1 MNPSH
6 IIDLVFDT
14 ECPHVG
20 EARLLLRRAL
30 SDAGLPLEWREWDRS
45 AADTPAALRGLGSP
59 TILVNGTD
67 ASGEDPVANAA
78 EQASAC
84 RIYRHDDGLRGV
96 PALAAVMRA
105 LAR

>member
-1 MNPSH
+1 MNSSH
-6 IIDLVFDT
+6 IVELVFDT
-14 ECPHVG
+14 GCPHLG

-30 SDAGLPLEWREWDRS
+30 SDAGLPLEWQEWDRN

-67 ASGEDPVANAA
+67 ASGEDPPANGTA
-78 EQASAC
+78 QASAC

-96 PALAAVMRA
+96 PTLAAVARA
-105 LAR
+105 LAH